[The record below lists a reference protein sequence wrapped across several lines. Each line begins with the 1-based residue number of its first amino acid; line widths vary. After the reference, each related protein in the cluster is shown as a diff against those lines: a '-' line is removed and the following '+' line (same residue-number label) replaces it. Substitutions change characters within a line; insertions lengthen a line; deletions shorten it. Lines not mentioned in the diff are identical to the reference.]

1 MAQPLDPTTLRLFLA
16 VVEERSM
23 ARAAERERI
32 TTPAISKR
40 IADLEAQLDVQ
51 LLERS
56 NTGVRPTPA
65 GRSLADDARDILA
78 ALEAAQGKLT
88 DYARGVR
95 GEVRVSANP
104 TSMLDTLPQDI
115 QRFAMRY
122 PHVRI
127 FLDERRSAQ
136 IVQAVAAGDVDIG
149 LAMLAPSDPELD
161 VAPYRKVR
169 LVLVVPLDHPLSR
182 RRSVRFADAADC
194 DFLLHAE
201 STMMWRLVTTA
212 AADNG
217 FRIKSRVQTTTQE
230 GMRRLVEAG
239 MGVAVMP
246 EQSAAPYAKLHRFRC
261 IPLLDGWAQLQTC
274 IFTRKTAMLPMSVR
288 LLRGVLLGKEE
299 AEVAKESETGPQPRA

>member
-56 NTGVRPTPA
+56 NTGVRTTAA
-65 GRSLADDARDILA
+65 GRSLAADARGILD

-104 TSMLDTLPQDI
+104 TSMLGTLPRDI
-115 QRFAMRY
+115 QRFAARY
-122 PHVRI
+122 PQVRI
-127 FLDERRSAQ
+127 LLDERRSAQ
-136 IVQAVAAGDVDIG
+136 IVHAVAAGEVDIG
-149 LAMLAPSDPELD
+149 LCMLRPSDPELE
-161 VAPYRKVR
+161 VTPYRTVR

-182 RRSVRFADAADC
+182 RRSIRFAETAEC
-194 DFLLHAE
+194 DFVLHSE
-201 STMMWRLVTTA
+201 NSMLWRLVTGGA
-212 AADNG
+212 AESG
-217 FRIKSRVQTTTQE
+217 FTLRSRVQTTTQE

-246 EQSAAPYAKLHRFRC
+246 EESAAPYAKLHSFRC
-261 IPLLDGWAQLQTC
+261 IPLQDAWSQLQTC
-274 IFTRKTAMLPMSVR
+274 ICTRKAAMLPMSVR
-288 LLRGVLLGKEE
+288 LLRAVLLGQDS
-299 AEVAKESETGPQPRA
+299 AAYAAGDGGLSA

>member
-23 ARAAERERI
+23 AKAAERERI

-56 NTGVRPTPA
+56 NIGVRPTAA
-65 GRSLADDARDILA
+65 GRSLAIDARDILG

-104 TSMLDTLPQDI
+104 TSMLGTLPRDI
-115 QRFAMRY
+115 QRFAARY
-122 PHVRI
+122 PDVRI
-127 FLDERRSAQ
+127 RLDERRSAH
-136 IVQAVAAGDVDIG
+136 IVQAVAAGEVDIG
-149 LAMLAPSDPELD
+149 LCMLTPSDPELE
-161 VAPYRKVR
+161 VVPYRTVR
-169 LVLVVPLDHPLSR
+169 LVLVVPLDHPLGK
-182 RRSVRFADAADC
+182 RRSIRFAEAAEC
-194 DFLLHAE
+194 DFVLHAE
-201 STMMWRLVTTA
+201 STMMWRLATTA
-212 AADNG
+212 AADDG
-217 FRIKSRVQTTTQE
+217 FSIRSRVQATTQE

-261 IPLLDGWAQLQTC
+261 VPLLDSWAMLQTC
-274 IFTRKTAMLPMSVR
+274 MCTRKAGMLPMSVR
-288 LLRGVLLGKEE
+288 LLREVLLGRDGQ
-299 AEVAKESETGPQPRA
+299 AAQSEPRDNDRG